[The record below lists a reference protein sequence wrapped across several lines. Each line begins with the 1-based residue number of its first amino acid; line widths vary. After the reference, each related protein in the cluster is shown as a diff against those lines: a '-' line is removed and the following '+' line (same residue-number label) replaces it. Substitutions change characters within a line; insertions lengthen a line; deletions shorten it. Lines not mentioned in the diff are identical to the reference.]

1 MKKLKNLSQEE
12 TDSLMPEGLVLLA
25 YRGSIAHGL
34 FQPNHDPNSID
45 DRDLMGVFVHPL
57 DHYLGFGYQKV
68 VSERWL
74 KEYDCVFYELRK
86 FMTLLSK
93 SNPNVMSLLWV
104 DKKHILYEHPLAK
117 ELRNKRALFSSKE
130 AYHSFKGY
138 AYSQLH
144 KMTHLAYEGYM
155 GEKRKALV
163 DKYGYDTKNASHLIR
178 LLRMV
183 LEFLVEGRLYVERT
197 KDAQYLLDIKKGV
210 YELDYIKSEAE
221 RLFAL
226 VDTAYVN
233 SKLPAKPDVKKIEA
247 LMMKLISNY
256 HSITTTRSGCLICS

>member
-1 MKKLKNLSQEE
+1 VGRLKLIKLKNLSIEE
-12 TDSLMPEGLVLLA
+12 TASLIPEGLVLLA

-34 FQPNHDPNSID
+34 YQPNHDPDSID
-45 DRDLMGVFVHPL
+45 DRDLMGVFIHPL
-57 DHYLGFGYQKV
+57 DHYLGFGYRKV
-68 VSERWL
+68 TSERWL
-74 KEYDCVFYELRK
+74 KEYDCVFYELSK
-86 FMTLLSK
+86 FMHLLSK

-104 DKKHILYEHPLAK
+104 DRKHLLFESEIGRK
-117 ELRNKRALFSSKE
+117 LRENRDLFSSKE
-130 AYHSFKGY
+130 AYHSFTGY
-138 AYSQLH
+138 ARSQLK

-163 DKYGYDTKNASHLIR
+163 DKHGYDTKNASHLIR
-178 LLRMV
+178 LLKMG

-197 KDAQYLLDIKKGV
+197 TDAQYLLDIKKGV

-226 VDTAYVN
+226 VETAYVE

-247 LMMKLISNY
+247 LLMKLISDY
-256 HSITTTRSGCLICS
+256 HSLTSK